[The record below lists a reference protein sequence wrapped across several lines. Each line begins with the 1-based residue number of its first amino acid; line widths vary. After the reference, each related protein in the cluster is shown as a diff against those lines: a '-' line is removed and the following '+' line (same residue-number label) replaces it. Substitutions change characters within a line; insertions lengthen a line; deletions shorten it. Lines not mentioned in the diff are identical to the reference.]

1 MLKSSAVDLEA
12 LAERA
17 SRRGGVRLY
26 GRSVARVLSALLATD
41 DFWQVVDR
49 AALPVPG
56 VAAIVEELLD
66 LGWVERRG
74 DGLALT
80 EAGREA
86 VERFE
91 VRPPVRH
98 ACPACEGRGV
108 PFWAD
113 RALYQ
118 TFLALAKDRPESVQ
132 EFDQGYVTP
141 ETTVARVLHM
151 ASRGDLDGKEIL
163 VLAAEDDL
171 TGLAIALTR
180 RAKRVLILDIDPR
193 LIEFDRRA
201 FQELGIENAEARVFD
216 LRNPFPEE
224 WLGAFDVFVTDP
236 PETPRAF
243 RAFIA
248 RGIAALRA
256 PGSAGYFGLTLRD
269 ASLFRWAEF
278 QRALLG
284 YGVVLTEI
292 LQDFNVYEIWP
303 YHGETRAARIAPT
316 KRPPRAPW
324 YRSSWQRVEALPGF
338 RGENLAF
345 TEEDLREIYLDEESS
360 TT

>member
-1 MLKSSAVDLEA
+1 MDLEP
-12 LAERA
+12 LAARA
-17 SRRGGVRLY
+17 TERGGVRLY
-26 GRSVARVLSALLATD
+26 GRNVARVLQALLATG

-56 VAAIVEELLD
+56 AAAIVEVLMEEGL
-66 LGWVERRG
+66 VERRG
-74 DGLALT
+74 DDLALT
-80 EAGREA
+80 EKGREL
-86 VERFE
+86 
-91 VRPPVRH
+91 VRALGLRPLARH

-113 RALYQ
+113 KALYGS
-118 TFLALAKDRPESVQ
+118 FLALAKDRPESVQ

-141 ETTVARVLHM
+141 ETTVARVLHL

-193 LIEFDRRA
+193 LIEFDNQA
-201 FQELGIENAEARVFD
+201 FKKLGIENAEARVFD

-278 QRALLG
+278 QRALLD
-284 YGVVLTEI
+284 YGMVLTEI
-292 LQDFNVYEIWP
+292 LQDFNLYEIWP
-303 YHGETRAARIAPT
+303 YHQNTRAAKIAPT
-316 KRPPRAPW
+316 RRPPQAPW
-324 YRSSWQRVEALPGF
+324 YRSSWQRIEALPGF
-338 RGENLAF
+338 RGENVAF
-345 TEEDLREIYLDEESS
+345 SEEDLREIYLDEESS

>member
-1 MLKSSAVDLEA
+1 M
-12 LAERA
+12 
-17 SRRGGVRLY
+17 
-26 GRSVARVLSALLATD
+26 LSALLATG

-56 VAAIVEELLD
+56 AAAIVEELLA

-74 DGLALT
+74 DDLVLT

-86 VERFE
+86 VERFGI
-91 VRPPVRH
+91 RPPVRH

-113 RALYQ
+113 RGLYQ

-201 FQELGIENAEARVFD
+201 FRELGIKNAEAEVFD
-216 LRNPFPEE
+216 LRNPFPKE
-224 WLGAFDVFVTDP
+224 WLSAFDVFVTDP

-278 QRALLG
+278 QRALLD
-284 YGVVLTEI
+284 YGMVLTDI

-303 YHGETRAARIAPT
+303 YHANTRAARIAPT
-316 KRPPRAPW
+316 KRPPQAPW
-324 YRSSWQRVEALPGF
+324 YRSSWQRIEALPGF